1 MSRERGR
8 DDARS
13 AIAVQAARLMA
24 EDGIEDYGLAKR
36 KAAKQLGMPDT
47 RRLPNNAEIDAALHE
62 YQSIYQPDD
71 QRRRTQLLREQAV
84 DSMRELEAF
93 SPHLTGSVLSGTP
106 GPYASIHLQL
116 YTDNAKAVEL
126 FLLGRGFSY
135 RTGQTRLYAGGELRT
150 LPVFTIDDDGIEI
163 ELTVLDTH
171 DLRAPVRA
179 TAEGRV
185 IERAKLQTVEA
196 MLGPQ

>member
-71 QRRRTQLLREQAV
+71 RQRRTQLLREQAV

-93 SPHLTGSVLSGTP
+93 NPHLTGSVLSGTP

-126 FLLGRGFSY
+126 FLLGRGLSY
-135 RTGQTRLYAGGELRT
+135 RTGQTRLYAGGEQRT

-163 ELTVLDTH
+163 ELTVLDPR

-179 TAEGRV
+179 SAEGRV